1 MKKVLFV
8 LKDMNVGGVEK
19 SLISLLN
26 EMDFKEYKVTVL
38 LLKNQGGF
46 LNAIPKEVE
55 VKVLEKY
62 EMTESWVNNPPLL
75 EIKKLLSMKHF
86 DMAFKLFAGY
96 IWYKLSRNMTL
107 YYKMAFS
114 EINSME
120 EEYDIAIAFT
130 SIISYLTYFVKY
142 KVKAPIKVGW
152 IHFDVNKFNIDKKTT
167 FSLHKDLDRIFV
179 VSNEACEN
187 FIKIFPELKEKC
199 EVKYNIVS
207 RRYIDQMSQEKIIDA
222 VFDCNYDGI
231 KIITLGRLSKEKGQ
245 DIIPKVALM
254 LKNQGVSF
262 KWYLIGDGN
271 LRAELEAE
279 ISKKGLG
286 ENVILLGTKTNPY
299 PYLRQANLYVQ
310 TSVHEGFCISLAEAR
325 ALYLPIISTEF
336 VGAAEQIKNQIT
348 GSIVKREA
356 GVLYKEILKLI
367 NNHQIRNEYIANMK
381 AENIK
386 YQIGANYIK
395 IK

>member
-26 EMDFKEYKVTVL
+26 EMDLKKYKVTVL

-46 LNAIPKEVE
+46 LDAIPKEVE

-86 DMAFKLFAGY
+86 DMAFKLFVGY

-152 IHFDVNKFNIDKKTT
+152 IHFDVNKLNMDKKTT
-167 FSLHKDLDRIFV
+167 FSLHKDLDKIYV
-179 VSNEACEN
+179 VSMESYEN
-187 FIKIFPELKEKC
+187 FVGMFPKLKEKC
-199 EVKYNIVS
+199 EVKYNIIS
-207 RRYIDQMSQEKIIDA
+207 KKYIDQMSKEKIMDSA
-222 VFDCNYDGI
+222 FNSNYDGI
-231 KIITLGRLSKEKGQ
+231 RIITLGRLSKEKGQ
-245 DIIPKVALM
+245 DIVPEVALR
-254 LKNQGVSF
+254 LKEYGVDF

-271 LRAELEAE
+271 LRQELERE
-279 ISKKGLG
+279 IDIKGLK

-299 PYLRQANLYVQ
+299 PYLAKSDIYVQ

-325 ALYLPIISTEF
+325 FLYLPIVSTEF
-336 VGAAEQIKNQIT
+336 SGAREQIRNRVT
-348 GSIVKREA
+348 GSIVKRD
-356 GVLYKEILKLI
+356 VKEIHKEVLELI
-367 NNHQIRNEYIANMK
+367 LNEERRVQYRYNLRKESMRS
-381 AENIK
+381 
-386 YQIGANYIK
+386 
-395 IK
+395 